1 MIRITKQT
9 DYGIV
14 LLTHLAVEPERQYNA
29 PELAGEA
36 RLPLP
41 MVSKILK
48 LLARE
53 GLLDSHRGVKGG
65 YSLARPPE
73 AISMAEII
81 AALEGPIALTE
92 CISVEGDCSHEAL
105 CPVRSNWQRI
115 NQAVRSAL
123 SGISLAELAHPRQR
137 LVSLGHGGLLGG
149 ARLEETEAQVHE
161 TFR

>member
-14 LLTHLAVEPERQYNA
+14 LLTHLAADPERQYNA
-29 PELAGEA
+29 PELAAEA

-53 GLLDSHRGVKGG
+53 GLLGSHRGVKGG
-65 YSLARPPE
+65 YSLARQPE

-81 AALEGPIALTE
+81 AALEGPIAITE
-92 CISVEGDCSHEAL
+92 CISVEGDCSHEPL
-105 CPVRSNWQRI
+105 CPVRSNWRRI
-115 NQAVRSAL
+115 NLAVRTAL
-123 SGISLAELAHPRQR
+123 EGITLAEMTHSGQK
-137 LVSLGHGGLLGG
+137 LVTLGG
-149 ARLEETEAQVHE
+149 ARAGIQLQELT
-161 TFR
+161 